1 ESAAQVAMR
10 AGRLGCGGR
19 EVAVVAESDLDAVLA
34 TVESLR
40 PPLAVV
46 DSVQTLHDTG
56 QPGTPGSMA
65 QVRGA
70 VHRLLLCAKQT
81 GVPIL
86 LIGHVTKDGA
96 IAGPRTLEHMV
107 DVVLYLE
114 GERHGDHR
122 LLRGVKNRFGATDE
136 LGVFVLDAEGMREE
150 EAPGRAFLDE
160 TTLGVPGN
168 VLTVACE
175 GSRPLAVEVQALVA
189 PTRFG
194 LPRHSAS
201 GFDLGRLHLLAA
213 VLEKRAR
220 ILLGQADVFV
230 NAVGGVRLAEPAAD
244 LAVALAVAASARELC
259 PPPGSVVIG
268 ELGLGGEVRR
278 VRRLEQRLQ
287 EARQLG
293 LRTAVVPASQA
304 GCAVPP
310 GMRCIPVVHLGDAL
324 ALLDEAAGPWP
335 AVARPT
341 VKRVATD
348 PWREP

>member
-1 ESAAQVAMR
+1 
-10 AGRLGCGGR
+10 
-19 EVAVVAESDLDAVLA
+19 VAVVAETDLDAVLA
-34 TVESLR
+34 TIEAAR

-46 DSVQTLHDTG
+46 DSVQTLHDTSV
-56 QPGTPGSMA
+56 PGTPGSVS

-70 VHRLLLCAKQT
+70 VHRLLVCAKQS

-86 LIGHVTKDGA
+86 IVGHVTKDGA

-122 LLRGVKNRFGATDE
+122 LLRGVKNRFGSTDE
-136 LGVFVLDAEGMREE
+136 LGIFVLDGDGMREE
-150 EAPGRAFLDE
+150 SAPGRAFLDE

-168 VLTVACE
+168 VLTVTCE

-220 ILLGQADVFV
+220 ILLGAADVFV
-230 NAVGGVRLAEPAAD
+230 NAVGGVRLAEPAVD
-244 LAVALAVAASARELC
+244 LAVAVAVAASARELC
-259 PPPGSVVIG
+259 PPAGSVIVG

-293 LRTAVVPASQA
+293 LRTAVIPASQA
-304 GCAVPP
+304 GCAVPA
-310 GMRCIPVVHLGDAL
+310 GMRCIPVAHLGEAL
-324 ALLDEAAGPWP
+324 ALLDEKAGPWP
-335 AVARPT
+335 AATRFEE
-341 VKRVATD
+341 VATD
-348 PWREP
+348 LWREP